1 MIVARPVPARR
12 GPGRYRPRLWAARRA
27 TCRPRDV
34 TGIGRDG
41 DAAADADRRP
51 IGDPSLVGPDPDAGL
66 RDHAAGVAAAAA
78 RHRRR
83 LARGPT
89 ALIVYFGRDGYI
101 DNNSDTPLSLAD
113 AFYYATV
120 SVSTTGYGDI
130 VPVSPEARMW
140 TTVVVTPLRLIFLIT
155 FVGTTVEL
163 LTERSRQSFRIQRW
177 RSRVRDHTV
186 VVGYGTKGRAAV
198 DTLLGDG
205 TEPTDIVVVD
215 TDRTQ
220 LDAASALGLVTVT
233 GNATRS
239 SVLRIAGV
247 QQARAIVVATNRDDT
262 AVLVTLT
269 ARELAPNI
277 RIVASVRESENV
289 HLLRQSGAN
298 SVIVSAETAGRL
310 LGAAT
315 TTPSVVEVIE
325 DLLTPDAGF
334 AISERPVE
342 ESEVGGSPRHL
353 PDIVLGVVRGDD
365 LFRVDAS
372 SVDALERGDRL
383 LYVRKASSPDDD

>member
-1 MIVARPVPARR
+1 M
-12 GPGRYRPRLWAARRA
+12 
-27 TCRPRDV
+27 
-34 TGIGRDG
+34 
-41 DAAADADRRP
+41 
-51 IGDPSLVGPDPDAGL
+51 
-66 RDHAAGVAAAAA
+66 
-78 RHRRR
+78 
-83 LARGPT
+83 
-89 ALIVYFGRDGYI
+89 
-101 DNNSDTPLSLAD
+101 
-113 AFYYATV
+113 

-310 LGAAT
+310 LG
-315 TTPSVVEVIE
+315 S
-325 DLLTPDAGF
+325 
-334 AISERPVE
+334 
-342 ESEVGGSPRHL
+342 
-353 PDIVLGVVRGDD
+353 GDD
-365 LFRVDAS
+365 HAERR
-372 SVDALERGDRL
+372 RGDRGPPHARRRL
-383 LYVRKASSPDDD
+383 RDQRAAGGGVGGGRVAAAPARHRARRGARRRPATAWTPRRSTRSSAATACSTSARPPRPTTTEPSSDARQGQDERRTRPTRRFDAAEVAAVGPGDAARDREPQPGTTGVGAACLVQPHQPVEDPFPVGGRHPGTGVGHHHRRQPRPRAR

>member
-1 MIVARPVPARR
+1 M
-12 GPGRYRPRLWAARRA
+12 
-27 TCRPRDV
+27 
-34 TGIGRDG
+34 
-41 DAAADADRRP
+41 
-51 IGDPSLVGPDPDAGL
+51 PDATVSPL
-66 RDHAAGVAAAAA
+66 LSLL
-78 RHRRR
+78 RR
-83 LARGPT
+83 LAIAMGALTAT
-89 ALIVYFGRDGYI
+89 ALIVYLGGEGYV
-101 DNNSDTPLSLAD
+101 DNNNDDGISLLD

-130 VPVSPEARMW
+130 VPVTDTARLW

-163 LTERSRQSFRIQRW
+163 LTERSRQSFQIQRW
-177 RSRVRDHTV
+177 RARVRDHTV
-186 VVGYGTKGRAAV
+186 VVGFGTKGRAAV
-198 DTLLGDG
+198 ETLLGDG
-205 TEPTDIVVVD
+205 AEPTNIVVVD
-215 TDRTQ
+215 TERSQ

-247 QQARAIVVATNRDDT
+247 QNAAAIVVATNRDDT

-269 ARELAPNI
+269 ARELAPKI

-315 TTPSVVEVIE
+315 TTPAVVSVIE

-334 AISERPVE
+334 AISEREVE
-342 ESEVGGSPRHL
+342 ESELGGSPRHL
-353 PDIVLGVVRGDD
+353 PDIVLGVVRADE
-365 LFRVDAS
+365 LYRVDSAK
-372 SVDALERGDRL
+372 VDALERGDRL
-383 LYVRKASSPDDD
+383 LYVRKATPPDED

>member
-1 MIVARPVPARR
+1 MTVLRR
-12 GPGRYRPRLWAARRA
+12 
-27 TCRPRDV
+27 RDV
-34 TGIGRDG
+34 
-41 DAAADADRRP
+41 DRRP
-51 IGDPSLVGPDPDAGL
+51 IGDPSLVAPIRMPDSGITPLASL
-66 RDHAAGVAAAAA
+66 L
-78 RHRRR
+78 RR
-83 LARGPT
+83 LAIALGALVLT

-140 TTVVVTPLRLIFLIT
+140 TTIVVTPLRLIFLIT

-177 RSRVRDHTV
+177 RSRVRDHTI
-186 VVGYGTKGRAAV
+186 VVGYGTKGRAAA

-269 ARELAPNI
+269 ARELAPDI

-372 SVDALERGDRL
+372 AVDTLERGDRL
-383 LYVRKASSPDDD
+383 LYVRKATSPEDD

>member
-1 MIVARPVPARR
+1 MPETGETPLVALLRR
-12 GPGRYRPRLWAARRA
+12 LAIAFGTL
-27 TCRPRDV
+27 
-34 TGIGRDG
+34 
-41 DAAADADRRP
+41 
-51 IGDPSLVGPDPDAGL
+51 
-66 RDHAAGVAAAAA
+66 AAAA
-78 RHRRR
+78 
-83 LARGPT
+83 LV
-89 ALIVYFGRDGYI
+89 VYFGGDGYK
-101 DNNSDTPLSLAD
+101 DNNSDTPISLGD

-120 SVSTTGYGDI
+120 SLSTTGYGDI
-130 VPVSPEARMW
+130 VPVTPEARLL
-140 TTVVVTPLRLIFLIT
+140 TTVVITPLRLLFLIVL
-155 FVGTTVEL
+155 VGTTVEL
-163 LTERSRQSFRIQRW
+163 LTERSRQAFRISRW
-177 RSRVRDHTV
+177 RSRVRDHTI

-198 DTLLGDG
+198 ETLLGDG
-205 TEPTDIVVVD
+205 AEPSDIVVVD

-239 SVLRIAGV
+239 SVLRIAGL
-247 QQARAIVVATNRDDT
+247 QQAAAIVIAVSRDDT

-269 ARELAPNI
+269 ARELAPNV

-310 LGAAT
+310 LGMAT
-315 TTPSVVEVIE
+315 TTPSVVEVVE
-325 DLLTPDAGF
+325 DLITPDAGF

-365 LFRVDAS
+365 LYRVDAS
-372 SVDALERGDRL
+372 AVDALERGDRL
-383 LYVRKASSPDDD
+383 LYVRKATLADED

>member
-1 MIVARPVPARR
+1 M
-12 GPGRYRPRLWAARRA
+12 
-27 TCRPRDV
+27 
-34 TGIGRDG
+34 
-41 DAAADADRRP
+41 
-51 IGDPSLVGPDPDAGL
+51 PDATVSPL
-66 RDHAAGVAAAAA
+66 LSLL
-78 RHRRR
+78 RR
-83 LARGPT
+83 LAIAMGALVAT
-89 ALIVYFGRDGYI
+89 ALIVFFGRDGYK
-101 DNNSDTPLSLAD
+101 DNNNTDPISLLD
-113 AFYYATV
+113 AFYYSTV

-130 VPVSPEARMW
+130 VPVSDTARLW

-163 LTERSRQSFRIQRW
+163 LTERSRQSFQIQRW
-177 RSRVRDHTV
+177 RARVRDHTV
-186 VVGYGTKGRAAV
+186 VVGFGTKGRAAV
-198 DTLLGDG
+198 ETLLGDG

-215 TDRTQ
+215 TDRSQ

-247 QQARAIVVATNRDDT
+247 QAAAAIVVATNRDDT

-315 TTPSVVEVIE
+315 TTPAVVEVIE

-334 AISERPVE
+334 AISEREVE

-353 PDIVLGVVRGDD
+353 PDIVLGVVRGGE
-365 LFRVDAS
+365 LYRVDS
-372 SVDALERGDRL
+372 STVDALERGDRL
-383 LYVRKASSPDDD
+383 LYVRKASPPDED

>member
-1 MIVARPVPARR
+1 MPDS
-12 GPGRYRPRLWAARRA
+12 
-27 TCRPRDV
+27 TV
-34 TGIGRDG
+34 T
-41 DAAADADRRP
+41 P
-51 IGDPSLVGPDPDAGL
+51 LVSLL
-66 RDHAAGVAAAAA
+66 
-78 RHRRR
+78 RR
-83 LARGPT
+83 LAIAMGALVAT

-101 DNNSDTPLSLAD
+101 DNNAEGSPISLLD
-113 AFYYATV
+113 AFYYSTV

-130 VPVSPEARMW
+130 VPVSDTARLW

-163 LTERSRQSFRIQRW
+163 LTERSRQAFRIERW
-177 RSRVRDHTV
+177 RSKLRDHTI

-198 DTLLGDG
+198 ETLLGDG
-205 TEPTDIVVVD
+205 KRPDDIIVVD
-215 TDRTQ
+215 TDRAQ

-247 QQARAIVVATNRDDT
+247 AQASAIIVATNRDDT

-269 ARELAPNI
+269 ARELSPSI
-277 RIVASVRESENV
+277 RIVAAVRESENV

-298 SVIVSAETAGRL
+298 SVVVSAETAGRL

-315 TTPSVVEVIE
+315 TSPNVVEVVE

-334 AISERPVE
+334 AISEREVE
-342 ESEVGGSPRHL
+342 EAEVGGSPRHL
-353 PDIVLGVVRGDD
+353 GDIVLAVVRGDT
-365 LFRVDAS
+365 LHRVDS
-372 SVDALERGDRL
+372 SKVDSLDRGDRL
-383 LYVRKASSPDDD
+383 LYVRKASPPDDD

>member
-1 MIVARPVPARR
+1 MPDS
-12 GPGRYRPRLWAARRA
+12 
-27 TCRPRDV
+27 TV
-34 TGIGRDG
+34 T
-41 DAAADADRRP
+41 P
-51 IGDPSLVGPDPDAGL
+51 LVSLL
-66 RDHAAGVAAAAA
+66 
-78 RHRRR
+78 RR
-83 LARGPT
+83 LAIAVGALVAT
-89 ALIVYFGRDGYI
+89 ALIVYFGRDGYV
-101 DNNSDTPLSLAD
+101 DNNAEGSPISLLD
-113 AFYYATV
+113 AFYYSTV

-130 VPVSPEARMW
+130 VPVSDSARLW
-140 TTVVVTPLRLIFLIT
+140 TTIVVTPLRLIFLIT

-163 LTERSRQSFRIQRW
+163 LTERSRQSFRIERW
-177 RSRVRDHTV
+177 RSKVRDHTI

-198 DTLLGDG
+198 QTLLGDDAK
-205 TEPTDIVVVD
+205 PDDIVIVD
-215 TDRTQ
+215 TDRAQ

-233 GNATRS
+233 GNATSS

-247 QQARAIVVATNRDDT
+247 TRATAIIVATNRDDT

-269 ARELAPNI
+269 ARELAPDI
-277 RIVASVRESENV
+277 RIVAAVRESENV

-315 TTPSVVEVIE
+315 TSPNVVEMVE

-353 PDIVLGVVRGDD
+353 GDIVLAVVRADV
-365 LFRVDAS
+365 LHRVDAAV
-372 SVDALERGDRL
+372 VDTIERGDRL
-383 LYVRKASSPDDD
+383 LYIRKASPPDND

>member
-1 MIVARPVPARR
+1 MPDSRVTPV
-12 GPGRYRPRLWAARRA
+12 G
-27 TCRPRDV
+27 
-34 TGIGRDG
+34 
-41 DAAADADRRP
+41 
-51 IGDPSLVGPDPDAGL
+51 SLV
-66 RDHAAGVAAAAA
+66 
-78 RHRRR
+78 RR
-83 LARGPT
+83 LLVAFGALTAT
-89 ALIVYFGRDGYI
+89 ALIVYFGREGYL
-101 DNNSDTPLSLAD
+101 DNNSNTPISLAD
-113 AFYYATV
+113 AFYYSTV

-130 VPVSPEARMW
+130 VPVSDTARLL
-140 TTVVVTPLRLIFLIT
+140 TTIFVTPLRLIFLIT

-177 RSRVRDHTV
+177 RTRVRDHTI

-205 TEPTDIVVVD
+205 AEPTDIVVVD

-239 SVLRIAGV
+239 SILRIAGV
-247 QQARAIVVATNRDDT
+247 QQAAAIVVATNRDDT

-269 ARELAPNI
+269 ARELAPKL

-289 HLLRQSGAN
+289 HLLRQSGAD
-298 SVIVSAETAGRL
+298 SVVVSAETAGRL
-310 LGAAT
+310 LGMAT
-315 TTPSVVEVIE
+315 TTPSVVEVVE

-334 AISERPVE
+334 AISERAVE

-353 PDIVLGVVRGDD
+353 SDIVLGVVRGDD

-372 SVDALERGDRL
+372 AVDALERGDRL
-383 LYVRKASSPDDD
+383 LYVRKATRPEED

>member
-1 MIVARPVPARR
+1 M
-12 GPGRYRPRLWAARRA
+12 
-27 TCRPRDV
+27 
-34 TGIGRDG
+34 
-41 DAAADADRRP
+41 
-51 IGDPSLVGPDPDAGL
+51 PDATISPL
-66 RDHAAGVAAAAA
+66 LSLL
-78 RHRRR
+78 RR
-83 LARGPT
+83 LLIALGALVAT
-89 ALIVYFGRDGYI
+89 ALIVFFGRDGYL
-101 DNNSDTPLSLAD
+101 DNNNDDGISLLD
-113 AFYYATV
+113 AFYYSTV

-130 VPVSPEARMW
+130 VPVTDTARLL
-140 TTVVVTPLRLIFLIT
+140 TTLFVTPLRLIFLIT

-163 LTERSRQSFRIQRW
+163 LTERSRQAFQVQRW
-177 RSRVRDHTV
+177 RTRVRNHTV
-186 VVGYGTKGRAAV
+186 VVGFGTKGRAAV
-198 DTLLGDG
+198 ETLLGEG

-215 TDRTQ
+215 TDRAR
-220 LDAASALGLVTVT
+220 LDTASALGLVTVT

-247 QQARAIVVATNRDDT
+247 PQAAAIVIATNRDDT

-269 ARELAPNI
+269 AREMAPKI

-298 SVIVSAETAGRL
+298 SVIVSSETAGRL

-315 TTPSVVEVIE
+315 TTPAVVQVIE

-353 PDIVLGVVRGDD
+353 ADIVLGVVRAGQ
-365 LFRVDAS
+365 LHRVDAS

-383 LYVRKASSPDDD
+383 LYVRKASQPDEN

>member
-1 MIVARPVPARR
+1 MPESGVGPVA
-12 GPGRYRPRLWAARRA
+12 
-27 TCRPRDV
+27 
-34 TGIGRDG
+34 
-41 DAAADADRRP
+41 
-51 IGDPSLVGPDPDAGL
+51 SLV
-66 RDHAAGVAAAAA
+66 
-78 RHRRR
+78 RR
-83 LARGPT
+83 LCVAFG
-89 ALIVYFGRDGYI
+89 ALLACALVVYLGRDGYVD
-101 DNNSDTPLSLAD
+101 DNGTDISFAD
-113 AFYYATV
+113 ALYYATV
-120 SVSTTGYGDI
+120 SLSTTGYGDI
-130 VPVSPEARMW
+130 TPVTDEARLW
-140 TTVVVTPLRLIFLIT
+140 TTIVITPLRLIFLIV

-177 RSRVRDHTV
+177 RSRVRAHTI

-205 TEPTDIVVVD
+205 AEPTDIVVVD

-247 QQARAIVVATNRDDT
+247 QQAAAIVVATNRDDT

-269 ARELAPNI
+269 ARELAPDI
-277 RIVASVRESENV
+277 TIVASVRESENV

-310 LGAAT
+310 LGVAT

-325 DLLTPDAGF
+325 DLLTPEAGF

-342 ESEVGGSPRHL
+342 DSEVGGSPRHL
-353 PDIVLGVVRGDD
+353 TDIVLGVMRGDE
-365 LFRVDAS
+365 LYRVDAAA
-372 SVDALERGDRL
+372 VDALEQGDRL
-383 LYVRKASSPDDD
+383 LYVRKASLADED